1 MLPLGDCDLWLYL
14 HGIFICIAMAFTT
27 NNYFSPLCVFFF
39 FNAAVL
45 VVLIIKLQ
53 TSVADKADTSTRL
66 AALTP
71 PPQTRRHRE
80 SVGLQCMRLADI
92 SPCASRCCR
101 VAWQHRL
108 SIEAQ

>member
-1 MLPLGDCDLWLYL
+1 MVFLFVLPWLL
-14 HGIFICIAMAFTT
+14 QPTII
-27 NNYFSPLCVFFF
+27 SPPSVFFFF